1 MDMAIGVR
9 LAQSFFNKDNSGSY
23 DRLVKLATLG
33 QDFNWKKK
41 LVENVPDGSL
51 VLEMACGTGIL
62 TSLLK
67 QNNNIVY
74 GIDLTFE
81 YLSKLGD
88 KSIEID
94 SINGTAEFLPFQNGY
109 FDCIVASYLPK
120 YVNLNILVNECQRV
134 LKQKGILIL
143 HDFIYPKKLTYQLA
157 WKIYFRIIKTLWRLD
172 RKWTNV
178 FNGLDK
184 LIINNHW
191 DSEINSIL
199 TSHGF
204 VQIHKEFQTF
214 QTSAIISAFKD
225 EK

>member
-1 MDMAIGVR
+1 MGKDIGVNS
-9 LAQSFFNKDNSGSY
+9 AQSFFNKNNSSNY

-33 QDFNWKKK
+33 RDTNWKKQIVK
-41 LVENVPDGSL
+41 SVPTGSL

-67 QNNNIVY
+67 QNANIVY

-81 YLSKLGD
+81 YLSALREKRI
-88 KSIEID
+88 KID
-94 SINGTAEFLPFQNGY
+94 FINGTAEFLPFQTKY

-120 YVNLNILVNECQRV
+120 YVNLNTLVSECRRV
-134 LKQKGILIL
+134 LKQNGLLIL
-143 HDFIYPKKLTYQLA
+143 HDFTYPKKLAYQLA
-157 WKIYFRIIKTLWRLD
+157 WKTYFRIIKTLWKLD

-184 LIINNHW
+184 LIIKNHW
-191 DSEINSIL
+191 DLKLISTL

-204 VQIHKEFQTF
+204 VQISKEYQTF
-214 QTSAIISAFKD
+214 ETSAIISAFKD
-225 EK
+225 E